1 MHADPEE
8 PIRHD
13 AGPVLFIADLHLD
26 PTRPEMIGRFER
38 FCRETAASARAL
50 YVLGDLFEVWIGDDD
65 DDPEHARVLD
75 ALAGVTAAGVPG
87 WFMAGNRDFLAGDGF
102 LARTGLRPLGDEQR
116 IELFGV
122 PTLLCHGDTLCTDD
136 VDYQRFRSRV
146 RDPDW
151 QREFLARP
159 LGERRE
165 LAAGLRSD
173 SGDAM
178 AAKAATAMDVNFDAV
193 AEAVT
198 RTGVD
203 RLVHGHTHKPGRHEH
218 EVDGRVVERWVLGD
232 WYRRPSVLVATAA
245 GLELTQP
252 GTG

>member
-1 MHADPEE
+1 MHAEPEE
-8 PIRHD
+8 PLRHD

-26 PTRPEMIGRFER
+26 PARPAMIERFER
-38 FCRETAASARAL
+38 FCRETVTNARAL

-65 DDPEHARVLD
+65 DDPAHARVLD
-75 ALAGVTAAGVPG
+75 ALAGATAAGVPG
-87 WFMAGNRDFLAGDGF
+87 WFLPGNRDFLVGDGF
-102 LARTGLRPLGDEQR
+102 FARSGLRPLGDEQR

-136 VDYQRFRSRV
+136 VDYQRFRARV

-159 LGERRE
+159 LRERRE

-178 AAKAATAMDVNFDAV
+178 AAKEATALDVNANAV
-193 AEAVT
+193 AAAVV

-203 RLVHGHTHKPGRHEH
+203 RLIHGHTHKPGRHDH
-218 EVDGRVVERWVLGD
+218 EIDGRMVERWVLGD
-232 WYRRPSVLVATAA
+232 WYERASVLVATP
-245 GLELTQP
+245 GGIELQEP
-252 GTG
+252 